1 MAFIPITPELVE
13 NVTLALHPKRTFIS
27 SSSGVT
33 GSIRLV
39 NRPSVFI
46 KKSNDA
52 TSVFAEGTQDSI
64 NSYTIAAS
72 REFNAGSPDVSGQ
85 LESYLNL
92 VNSRVESEI
101 NSIKFDPIRYVQPV
115 NYTNDNG
122 SPFLLKTAV
131 RDVLMPYYRHGYSIC
146 DFSCGNYHTL
156 NFFSSSLGS
165 NDTALIYANTNS
177 SLGRQYT
184 PSGPFSLDFFINP
197 RYLALSG
204 TTYSPGTILHLSST
218 FALSLVTGSSKD
230 NNQNTDGFRLLLQ
243 LSQSA
248 DIAPSTISI
257 PSVESGLAFP
267 NNLIFVSEDNSLT
280 HNKWH
285 HVTVRW
291 GGLSRSYGTGSIVID
306 GNETYFNV
314 PSASISNVQN
324 PAGLVIG
331 NYFQGS
337 DDIGKFFNSTAATSE
352 GVPSLPGYTTDP
364 VNFTLNNQLQ
374 AEVHDLKIYNRFL
387 SNRDVD
393 AIENA
398 SNFSDESLLFYVP
411 PLFSTITPERNV
423 LVTPFQE
430 KTQTTY
436 SPFNV
441 DLSFGVNGYYMNL
454 ENFVKDHVTA
464 NIPRLY
470 NLTASVNTAD
480 VVEQTANQI
489 LYQNSQVAKRN
500 LLILPNDNGLQKPD
514 FAPIIPER
522 SDFFLDDLSC
532 VDHSLISMKT
542 MLTGAFYP
550 GLPSD
555 FDDLGGAT
563 PEAVDGLAG
572 PALTIA
578 QRFKD
583 TSSNQV
589 VLFDISN
596 LGYGT
601 QISPGTFSIIDNDL
615 SGSGGSVKITLK
627 DDGQGML
634 YRADA
639 DTTHCKWS
647 AVGNIFYNEG
657 IIVLTSPTMAL
668 FAKNEMT
675 MSFHGEQRTP
685 VMVVNVPCPAG
696 LINSSSNPTYEAF
709 PVTQYPNEREDRFVY
724 ISGINLHDENLNV
737 IMRAN
742 LAQPIA
748 KRESDEFM
756 FRIKYDF

>member
-1 MAFIPITPELVE
+1 MAFIPITSDLVE
-13 NVTLALHPKRTFIS
+13 NVTLALHPNRTFIS

-33 GSIRLV
+33 GSIKLI
-39 NRPSVFI
+39 NRPSIFI
-46 KKSNDA
+46 KKLNDA
-52 TSVFAEGTQDSI
+52 TSVFAEGTTNSI
-64 NSYTIAAS
+64 NSYTTDAS
-72 REFNAGSPDVSGQ
+72 KQFNAGSPDVSVQ
-85 LESYLNL
+85 LSSYLNF
-92 VNSRVESEI
+92 VNTQVESEL

-122 SPFLLKTAV
+122 SPFLLKTTI

-156 NFFSSSLGS
+156 NFFSSSKGS
-165 NDTALIYANTNS
+165 NDTALIYANTS
-177 SLGRQYT
+177 SSWGKQYT
-184 PSGPFSLDFFINP
+184 PPGPFSIDFFINP

-204 TTYSPGTILHLSST
+204 TTYAPGTILHLSST
-218 FALSLVTGSSKD
+218 FALSLITGSSKD

-248 DIAPSTISI
+248 NTAPSTISI
-257 PSVESGLAFP
+257 PDVESGLVFP

-285 HVTVRW
+285 HVTIRW
-291 GGLSRSYGTGSIVID
+291 GGLNRSYGTGSILID
-306 GNETYFNV
+306 GRETYFNV
-314 PSASISNVQN
+314 PSSSISTLQGS
-324 PAGLVIG
+324 AGLVVG
-331 NYFQGS
+331 NYYQGS
-337 DDIGKFFNSTAATSE
+337 DDIAKFFNITAATNE
-352 GVPSLPGYTTDP
+352 GVPKFPGYTTDP
-364 VNFTLNNQLQ
+364 VNFSFNNQLQ

-387 SNRDVD
+387 SNLDVD
-393 AIENA
+393 SISQA
-398 SNFSDESLLFYVP
+398 SNSRDEDLLFYVP
-411 PLFSTITPERNV
+411 PLFSTITPKRSV

-454 ENFVKDHVTA
+454 ENFVKDHVTK

-470 NLTASVNTAD
+470 NLTASINTATII
-480 VVEQTANQI
+480 EETANQI
-489 LYQNSQVAKRN
+489 LYKNSQVAKRN

-514 FAPIIPER
+514 FAPITSEI
-522 SDFFLDDLSC
+522 SDFFTDDLSC
-532 VDHSLISMKT
+532 IDHSLISMKT
-542 MLTGAFYP
+542 MLTGAYYP
-550 GLPSD
+550 GLPAG
-555 FDDLGGAT
+555 FDALGGST
-563 PEAVDGLAG
+563 PESPNARAG
-572 PALTIA
+572 TALTIA

-596 LGYGT
+596 LGYGS

-615 SGSGGSVKITLK
+615 SGSGGAVKITIK
-627 DDGQGML
+627 DDGMGML

-639 DTTHCKWS
+639 DTKHSKWS
-647 AVGNIFYNEG
+647 SIGNIFYNEG
-657 IIVLTSPTMAL
+657 VVSLTSPSLAL

-675 MSFHGEQRTP
+675 MSFQGEQRTP
-685 VMVVNVPCPAG
+685 VMVVNVPCPSS

-709 PVTQYPNEREDRFVY
+709 PVTQFPNEREDRFVY
-724 ISGINLHDENLNV
+724 ITGINLHDENLNV

-748 KRESDEFM
+748 KRDSDEFM
-756 FRIKYDF
+756 FRIKFDF